1 MLSTISK
8 KLTSSLN
15 SNVLRAAVPAASI
28 SSTPKNLAPRRRRKT
43 PLVEVQPPPTAQ
55 EAVNNILYNT
65 PVPSNAPIKRHV
77 LNCLVTNEPG
87 VLSRVSGILAG
98 RGFNIDSLVVAKTE
112 VPDLSRM
119 TIVIKGQSDSI
130 EQCRRQVED
139 LVPVWAVLDYTDTKV
154 IERELLLIKVS
165 TIPPHV
171 TEEMVN
177 EENNNNN
184 NNNNVEKNKNNNNGI
199 SPLLDSSLQRVAI
212 TALSNQFGAK
222 IIDISNESILIQLS
236 AKSERVDSFIKL
248 LRPYGIIEASRSG
261 MMAMPRTPVDG
272 IYEEIDDEDEEE
284 PAVDV
289 AALPPS

>member
-1 MLSTISK
+1 
-8 KLTSSLN
+8 
-15 SNVLRAAVPAASI
+15 
-28 SSTPKNLAPRRRRKT
+28 
-43 PLVEVQPPPTAQ
+43 
-55 EAVNNILYNT
+55 
-65 PVPSNAPIKRHV
+65 
-77 LNCLVTNEPG
+77 
-87 VLSRVSGILAG
+87 
-98 RGFNIDSLVVAKTE
+98 
-112 VPDLSRM
+112 M

-177 EENNNNN
+177 EENNNNNN

-261 MMAMPRTPVDG
+261 N
-272 IYEEIDDEDEEE
+272 YY
-284 PAVDV
+284 
-289 AALPPS
+289 

>member
-1 MLSTISK
+1 MLSTFSK
-8 KLTSSLN
+8 KLSSSLS
-15 SNVLRAAVPAASI
+15 SNVLRAVVPAASI
-28 SSTPKNLAPRRRRKT
+28 SSTPKNLGTRRRRKT

-65 PVPSNAPIKRHV
+65 PIPSNAPIKRHV

-139 LVPVWAVLDYTDTKV
+139 LVPVWAVLDYTNTKV

-171 TEEMVN
+171 SDDLTSEET
-177 EENNNNN
+177 NNTDK
-184 NNNNVEKNKNNNNGI
+184 EKSNNGI
-199 SPLLDSSLQRVAI
+199 SPLLDSSLQRVAL
-212 TALSNQFGAK
+212 TALANQFGAK
-222 IIDISNESILIQLS
+222 IIDISNESLLMQLS
-236 AKSERVDSFIKL
+236 AKSERVDAFIKL

-272 IYEEIDDEDEEE
+272 IYEEVDDEDEDED

-289 AALPPS
+289 SALPPS

>member
-1 MLSTISK
+1 MLSTLSK
-8 KLTSSLN
+8 KLTSSLT
-15 SNVLRAAVPAASI
+15 SNLLRAVVPAASI
-28 SSTPKNLAPRRRRKT
+28 SSTPKNLGTRRRRKT
-43 PLVEVQPPPTAQ
+43 PLVEIQPPPSAQ

-65 PVPSNAPIKRHV
+65 PVPSNTPVTRHV

-119 TIVIKGQSDSI
+119 TIVVKGQSDSI

-139 LVPVWAVLDYTDTKV
+139 LVPVWAVLDYTNTKV

-171 TEEMVN
+171 SEDLAGEESDAN
-177 EENNNNN
+177 ANK
-184 NNNNVEKNKNNNNGI
+184 EKSNNGI

-222 IIDISNESILIQLS
+222 IIDISNESVLIQLS

-272 IYEEIDDEDEEE
+272 IYEEVDDEDEEE
-284 PAVDV
+284 PALE
-289 AALPPS
+289 AAVLPPS

>member
-1 MLSTISK
+1 MLSTFTKRLS
-8 KLTSSLN
+8 TSLS
-15 SNVLRAAVPAASI
+15 SNLLRTVVPACNI
-28 SSTPKNLAPRRRRKT
+28 SSTPKILATRRRRKT
-43 PLVEVQPPPTAQ
+43 PLVEIQPPPTAQ

-65 PVPSNAPIKRHV
+65 PVPSSAPVTRHV

-119 TIVIKGQSDSI
+119 TIVLKGQSDSI

-139 LVPVWAVLDYTDTKV
+139 LVPVWAVLDYTNTKV

-171 TEEMVN
+171 SNDLSGESNDN
-177 EENNNNN
+177 EK
-184 NNNNVEKNKNNNNGI
+184 EKNNSGI
-199 SPLLDSSLQRVAI
+199 SPLLDSSLQRNAL
-212 TALSNQFGAK
+212 TALSNHFGAK
-222 IIDISNESILIQLS
+222 IIDISNESLLIQLS
-236 AKSERVDSFIKL
+236 AKSERIDAFIKL

-272 IYEEIDDEDEEE
+272 IYEEVDEDEDDE
-284 PAVDV
+284 PAMDV
-289 AALPPS
+289 SALPPS

>member
-1 MLSTISK
+1 MLSTFTK
-8 KLTSSLN
+8 RLTTSL
-15 SNVLRAAVPAASI
+15 STGVLRAVVPACSI
-28 SSTPKNLAPRRRRKT
+28 SSTPKNLATRRRRKT
-43 PLVEVQPPPTAQ
+43 PLVEIQPPPTAQ

-65 PVPSNAPIKRHV
+65 PIPSNEPITRHV

-119 TIVIKGQSDSI
+119 TIVVKGQSDSI

-139 LVPVWAVLDYTDTKV
+139 LVPVWAVLDYTNTKV

-171 TEEMVN
+171 SDDLLN
-177 EENNNNN
+177 EGEDNK
-184 NNNNVEKNKNNNNGI
+184 EKSTSGI
-199 SPLLDSSLQRVAI
+199 SPLLDSSLQRNAL
-212 TALSNQFGAK
+212 TALSNHFGAK
-222 IIDISNESILIQLS
+222 IIDISNESLLIQLS
-236 AKSERVDSFIKL
+236 AKSERIDAFIKL

-272 IYEEIDDEDEEE
+272 IYEDVEEDDGDDE
-284 PAVDV
+284 PAMDV
-289 AALPPS
+289 SSLPPS

>member
-1 MLSTISK
+1 MLSTLSK
-8 KLTSSLN
+8 KLTSSLT
-15 SNVLRAAVPAASI
+15 SNLLRSVVPAASI
-28 SSTPKNLAPRRRRKT
+28 SSTPKNLGTRRRRKT
-43 PLVEVQPPPTAQ
+43 PLVEIQPPPSAQ

-65 PVPSNAPIKRHV
+65 PVPSNAPVTRHV

-119 TIVIKGQSDSI
+119 TIVVKGQADSI

-139 LVPVWAVLDYTDTKV
+139 LVPVWAVLDYTNTKV

-171 TEEMVN
+171 SEDLAGEESEAN
-177 EENNNNN
+177 ANK
-184 NNNNVEKNKNNNNGI
+184 EKSNNGI

-222 IIDISNESILIQLS
+222 IIDISNESVLIRLS

-272 IYEEIDDEDEEE
+272 IYEEVEEE
-284 PAVDV
+284 EEESAVDLSV
-289 AALPPS
+289 LPPS

>member
-1 MLSTISK
+1 MLSTLSK
-8 KLTSSLN
+8 RLSSSL
-15 SNVLRAAVPAASI
+15 SNGVLRAVVPACSI
-28 SSTPKNLAPRRRRKT
+28 SSTPKNLSVRRRRKI
-43 PLVEVQPPPTAQ
+43 PLVEVQAPPTAQ

-65 PVPSNAPIKRHV
+65 PIPSNEPVKRHV

-139 LVPVWAVLDYTDTKV
+139 LVPVWAVLDYTNTKV

-171 TEEMVN
+171 SN
-177 EENNNNN
+177 DLLGDSDDNK
-184 NNNNVEKNKNNNNGI
+184 EKSSGI
-199 SPLLDSSLQRVAI
+199 SPLLDSSLQRNAL

-222 IIDISNESILIQLS
+222 IIDISNESLLIQLS
-236 AKSERVDSFIKL
+236 AKSERIDSFIKL

-272 IYEEIDDEDEEE
+272 IYEEVEEDDEDDE
-284 PAVDV
+284 PAMDV
-289 AALPPS
+289 SALPPS

>member
-1 MLSTISK
+1 MLSTLSK
-8 KLTSSLN
+8 KLTSSLT
-15 SNVLRAAVPAASI
+15 SNLLRSVVPAASI
-28 SSTPKNLAPRRRRKT
+28 SSTPKNLGTRRRRKT
-43 PLVEVQPPPTAQ
+43 PLVEIQPPPSAQ

-65 PVPSNAPIKRHV
+65 PVPSNAPVTRHV

-119 TIVIKGQSDSI
+119 TIVVKGQADSI

-139 LVPVWAVLDYTDTKV
+139 LVPVWAVLDYTNTKV

-171 TEEMVN
+171 SEDLAGEESEAN
-177 EENNNNN
+177 A
-184 NNNNVEKNKNNNNGI
+184 NKE
-199 SPLLDSSLQRVAI
+199 RV
-212 TALSNQFGAK
+212 TM
-222 IIDISNESILIQLS
+222 IIDISNESVLIQLS

-272 IYEEIDDEDEEE
+272 IYEEVEEE
-284 PAVDV
+284 EEESAVDLSV
-289 AALPPS
+289 LPPS

>member
-1 MLSTISK
+1 MLSTLSK
-8 KLTSSLN
+8 KLTSTLT
-15 SNVLRAAVPAASI
+15 SNALRAVIPAASI
-28 SSTPKNLAPRRRRKT
+28 SSTPKNLGTRRRRKT

-65 PVPSNAPIKRHV
+65 PIPSSAPVKRHV

-119 TIVIKGQSDSI
+119 TIVLKGQSDSI

-139 LVPVWAVLDYTDTKV
+139 LVPVWAVLDYTNTKV

-171 TEEMVN
+171 SDDLTN
-177 EENNNNN
+177 EENK
-184 NNNNVEKNKNNNNGI
+184 EKSSNNGI
-199 SPLLDSSLQRVAI
+199 SPLLDSSLQRVAL

-222 IIDISNESILIQLS
+222 IIDISNESVLIQLS
-236 AKSERVDSFIKL
+236 AKSERIDAFIKL

-272 IYEEIDDEDEEE
+272 IYEEVDDEEEDE

-289 AALPPS
+289 SALPPS

>member
-1 MLSTISK
+1 MLSTFTKRLS
-8 KLTSSLN
+8 TSLS
-15 SNVLRAAVPAASI
+15 SNLLRTVVPACNI
-28 SSTPKNLAPRRRRKT
+28 SSTPKILATRRRRKT
-43 PLVEVQPPPTAQ
+43 PLVEIQPPPTAQ

-65 PVPSNAPIKRHV
+65 PVPSNAPVTRHV

-119 TIVIKGQSDSI
+119 TIVLKGQSDSI

-139 LVPVWAVLDYTDTKV
+139 LVPVWAVLDYTNTKV

-171 TEEMVN
+171 SNDLSSDSNDEK
-177 EENNNNN
+177 
-184 NNNNVEKNKNNNNGI
+184 EKNNSGI
-199 SPLLDSSLQRVAI
+199 SPLLDSSLQRNAL
-212 TALSNQFGAK
+212 TALSNHFGAK
-222 IIDISNESILIQLS
+222 IIDISNESLLIQLS
-236 AKSERVDSFIKL
+236 AKSERIDAFIKL

-272 IYEEIDDEDEEE
+272 IYEEVEEEEEDE
-284 PAVDV
+284 PAMDV
-289 AALPPS
+289 SALPPS

>member
-1 MLSTISK
+1 MLSTFTKRLS
-8 KLTSSLN
+8 TSLSTG
-15 SNVLRAAVPAASI
+15 VLRTVIPACSI
-28 SSTPKNLAPRRRRKT
+28 SSTPKNLAVRRRRKT

-65 PVPSNAPIKRHV
+65 PIPSNEPITRHV

-119 TIVIKGQSDSI
+119 TIVLKGQSDSI

-139 LVPVWAVLDYTDTKV
+139 LVPVWAVLDYTNTKV

-171 TEEMVN
+171 SDDLLN
-177 EENNNNN
+177 EGEDKENK
-184 NNNNVEKNKNNNNGI
+184 EKTSSGI
-199 SPLLDSSLQRVAI
+199 SPLLDSSLQRNAL
-212 TALSNQFGAK
+212 TALSKHFGAK
-222 IIDISNESILIQLS
+222 IIDISNESLLIQLS
-236 AKSERVDSFIKL
+236 AKSERIDAFIKL

-272 IYEEIDDEDEEE
+272 IYEEVEEDDEDDE
-284 PAVDV
+284 PAMDV
-289 AALPPS
+289 SALPPS

>member
-1 MLSTISK
+1 MLSTFSK
-8 KLTSSLN
+8 KLSSSLS
-15 SNVLRAAVPAASI
+15 SNVLRAVVPAASI
-28 SSTPKNLAPRRRRKT
+28 SSTPKNLGTRRRRKT

-65 PVPSNAPIKRHV
+65 PIPSNAPVKRHV

-139 LVPVWAVLDYTDTKV
+139 LVPVWAVLDYTNTKV

-171 TEEMVN
+171 SDDLTSEET
-177 EENNNNN
+177 NNTDK
-184 NNNNVEKNKNNNNGI
+184 EKSNNGI
-199 SPLLDSSLQRVAI
+199 SPLLDSSLQRVAL
-212 TALSNQFGAK
+212 TALANQFGAK
-222 IIDISNESILIQLS
+222 IIDISNESLLMQLS
-236 AKSERVDSFIKL
+236 AKSERVDAFIKL

-272 IYEEIDDEDEEE
+272 IYEEVDDEDEDED

-289 AALPPS
+289 SALPPS

>member
-1 MLSTISK
+1 MLSTLSK
-8 KLTSSLN
+8 KLTSSLT
-15 SNVLRAAVPAASI
+15 SNLLRSVVPAASI
-28 SSTPKNLAPRRRRKT
+28 SSTPKNLGTRRRRKT
-43 PLVEVQPPPTAQ
+43 PLVEIQPPPSAQ

-65 PVPSNAPIKRHV
+65 PVPSNAPVTRHV

-119 TIVIKGQSDSI
+119 TIVVKGQADSI

-139 LVPVWAVLDYTDTKV
+139 LVPVWAVLDYTNTKV

-171 TEEMVN
+171 SEDLAGEESEAN
-177 EENNNNN
+177 ANK
-184 NNNNVEKNKNNNNGI
+184 EKSNNGI

-222 IIDISNESILIQLS
+222 IIDISNESVLIQLS

-272 IYEEIDDEDEEE
+272 IYEEVEEE
-284 PAVDV
+284 EEESAVDLSV
-289 AALPPS
+289 LPPR